1 VASAAFKIYYTV
13 LYCIINNYCLKHAV
27 SCCEDIVYKI
37 AAGYTPLL
45 MSAVSNSEGNRGS
58 IACLSHISSYTYP
71 LRNKEFG
78 DRDKKVVIQTG
89 KFIRRLT

>member
-1 VASAAFKIYYTV
+1 MAPTAFKTYYTV

-37 AAGYTPLL
+37 AAGYKPLL
-45 MSAVSNSEGNRGS
+45 TSAVSNSEGHRGS
-58 IACLSHISSYTYP
+58 VACPSHISSYTYP

-78 DRDKKVVIQTG
+78 DRGEKVVIRTG
-89 KFIRRLT
+89 KLNRRLT